1 MKKCS
6 RSTGNS
12 REEEKMEMLDSLIVR
27 CDEYLRSP
35 SSYTQDDLVALVG
48 DAFTMCLKVLRDK
61 TGFTFNQ
68 AKLRTGIKYADI
80 RSLRNALESC
90 RQQFDHELA
99 VSGASASSMSAVANA
114 KVDIKAEISVS
125 QSISTVWEIPNRLLS
140 VDEKKELTDIVAEME
155 EEKEPSKLAKIAK
168 AAVDYV
174 LDKSIEAAPKVI
186 PAIAQALQAALGNA

>member
-1 MKKCS
+1 
-6 RSTGNS
+6 
-12 REEEKMEMLDSLIVR
+12 MEMLDSLIVR
-27 CDEYLRSP
+27 CDEYLKSP

-48 DAFTMCLKVLRDK
+48 DAFTMCLKILKDK
-61 TGFTFNQ
+61 TGFTFNH
-68 AKLRTGIKYADI
+68 AKLRTGIEYADI

-90 RQQFDHELA
+90 RQQFDHELV
-99 VSGASASSMSAVANA
+99 VSGASASSISAVANA
-114 KVDIKAEISVS
+114 KADIRAEISVS